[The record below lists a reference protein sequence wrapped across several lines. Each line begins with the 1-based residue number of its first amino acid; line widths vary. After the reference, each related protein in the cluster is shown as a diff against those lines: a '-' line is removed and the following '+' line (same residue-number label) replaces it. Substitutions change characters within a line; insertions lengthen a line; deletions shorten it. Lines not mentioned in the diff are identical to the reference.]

1 MVYIEYNLLFMLYVE
16 EKLHNYYMHFDLGE
30 KEQSLEEIS
39 LRLINSIMLEKSDL
53 EQQYAE
59 VSKE

>member
-1 MVYIEYNLLFMLYVE
+1 
-16 EKLHNYYMHFDLGE
+16 MHYCLGE

-59 VSKE
+59 VKK

>member
-1 MVYIEYNLLFMLYVE
+1 MY
-16 EKLHNYYMHFDLGE
+16 FDLGE

-59 VSKE
+59 VSEE

>member
-1 MVYIEYNLLFMLYVE
+1 MLRV
-16 EKLHNYYMHFDLGE
+16 FCSGD

-39 LRLINSIMLEKSDL
+39 LRLINSIMLEKSAL

-59 VSKE
+59 VRK

>member
-1 MVYIEYNLLFMLYVE
+1 MV
-16 EKLHNYYMHFDLGE
+16 LHLDLGE

-59 VSKE
+59 VSKKIR